1 MGYDD
6 GYCGWRLRTDKFKPA
21 TSSPPLTPLPLGD
34 SICNK
39 NLRLWVGFP
48 FLLQKEVQ
56 ITKTLY
62 GNGHNFCFYH
72 KMKHKAAD
80 KTLE

>member
-1 MGYDD
+1 MMMGNVAGDYALINSNLQ
-6 GYCGWRLRTDKFKPA
+6 Y
-21 TSSPPLTPLPLGD
+21 PPPLPLGD

-56 ITKTLY
+56 IIKTLY
-62 GNGHNFCFYH
+62 GNGHNFSFYH

-80 KTLE
+80 KTLK